1 MRAETEY
8 TSLVVDDLSDTDDM
22 FPGRNT
28 AEASHPVRA
37 VVLGL
42 DFAARLNLSTARK
55 ALKNPTNYPRHLAN
69 YKAHSLQSYQQ
80 RNLRRRRLRPTMA
93 HRSKIFPVRKRRS
106 NPKKNNP
113 ARRHYRPVKILNP
126 DFDVL
131 AAQILANDIETFF
144 YLRLKTK
151 NAPAAANGI
160 QYGIKVEPTLKPDC
174 KNEAAPVACGCSVV
188 AVAGITRKSTFAV

>member
-1 MRAETEY
+1 MRAETGHIN
-8 TSLVVDDLSDTDDM
+8 LVAGGLSETGDT
-22 FPGRNT
+22 FPGRSM
-28 AEASHPVRA
+28 AEVSHPVRA

-42 DFAARLNLSTARK
+42 DFAARLNLSTAKK
-55 ALKNPTNYPRHLAN
+55 ASKNPTNCRRHLAS

-80 RNLRRRRLRPTMA
+80 RNLRRRLHPTKA
-93 HRSKIFPVRKRRS
+93 HHSKRYLARMRRS

-131 AAQILANDIETFF
+131 IETFF

-174 KNEAAPVACGCSVV
+174 RKDAAPVACGCSVV
-188 AVAGITRKSTFAV
+188 AVAGITRKFTMAV

>member
-1 MRAETEY
+1 MALA
-8 TSLVVDDLSDTDDM
+8 SLALW
-22 FPGRNT
+22 
-28 AEASHPVRA
+28 AH
-37 VVLGL
+37 L
-42 DFAARLNLSTARK
+42 ARCWPDRLKVARTIK

-131 AAQILANDIETFF
+131 IETFF
-144 YLRLKTK
+144 Y
-151 NAPAAANGI
+151 
-160 QYGIKVEPTLKPDC
+160 
-174 KNEAAPVACGCSVV
+174 
-188 AVAGITRKSTFAV
+188 